1 MKIRAFALLILSA
14 ILFGTSERVLA
25 QVPSQPLT
33 RPPDPGADKT
43 KTLPNLS
50 DRSGW
55 PRPVADNEKYSYLL
69 LDQLEYRNPKT
80 VGWDI
85 LGWYGGDY
93 KRYWFKSEGS
103 QTISTRRAG
112 GIEAQALYGKSVSP
126 FFDLQYGLRLDT
138 RPSGERVFGVLAL
151 QGLAPYR
158 FDIEPALFV
167 DQRGNVSARFTA
179 TYETFLTQ
187 RLVLQPRFETNL
199 ALQEVRRFGVGS
211 GLNDTELGL
220 RLRYEVRREFAP
232 YIGVSF
238 GQSFGGTASI
248 ARSRGEPVRE
258 TRFVTGIRLW
268 Y

>member
-1 MKIRAFALLILSA
+1 MRQRTFLTLLLAALL
-14 ILFGTSERVLA
+14 FGASERVVA
-25 QVPSQPLT
+25 QTPAQEKP
-33 RPPDPGADKT
+33 

-50 DRSGW
+50 NRSGW

-80 VGWDI
+80 VQWDI

-93 KRYWFKSEGS
+93 KRFWFKSEGS
-103 QTISTRRAG
+103 QTISTRLAG
-112 GIEAQALYGKSVSP
+112 GGEVQGLYGKLISP
-126 FFDLQYGLRLDT
+126 FFDLQYGLRLDA
-138 RPSGERVFGVLAL
+138 RNGGGSSGGRVFGVLAL

-187 RLVLQPRFETNL
+187 RLILQPRFETNL
-199 ALQEVRRFGVGS
+199 ALQEVERFGVGS
-211 GLNDTELGL
+211 GLNDVELGL

-248 ARSRGEPVRE
+248 ARNRGEAVRE
-258 TRFVTGIRLW
+258 TRFVSGIRLW